1 MMVNEAVAAA
11 CCRCCLL
18 LFGTESKREEGEEI
32 RGLDFDVFLAIFIHG
47 KEEEATYPFI
57 ADLAGSLVYFRVDSA
72 IVE

>member
-11 CCRCCLL
+11 CRCRLL
-18 LFGTESKREEGEEI
+18 QLGTESKREEGENI
-32 RGLDFDVFLAIFIHG
+32 RRLDFDVFLAIFIHC
-47 KEEEATYPFI
+47 KEESTYSFI